1 MLFAN
6 EFENLKDEM
15 LLVCEDELKF
25 LKKFTDLTNENLN
38 PFDIEDDLIQRKE
51 NKRVIFELL

>member
-1 MLFAN
+1 MLFED
-6 EFENLKDEM
+6 EFENLKDKM

-25 LKKFTDLTNENLN
+25 LKKLTDQTNDSLN

-51 NKRVIFELL
+51 NKRKIF